1 MGRIPPSQAVNT
13 EELMSITADL
23 QGQVAVVT
31 GGSGDIGDA
40 ILAALIDRG
49 AQGVS
54 LDLVPSS
61 RDAVQ
66 WHETDVTKEASV
78 NSAIE
83 SIAEQYGRIDIA
95 VHSAGVSRDAVIWK
109 LSPESWDLV
118 QAVNLRGAFLLLRQ
132 TIPVMRRGDGGRI
145 VLVGSINGS
154 RGKFGLSAYA
164 ASKAGLLGL
173 CRSVARE
180 TGHFGIRVNVVEP
193 GMVRTSMTESL
204 PAAVRESAVQEALLG
219 RMADPQDVAGSVA
232 FLCGSESRHVT
243 GQVLRVDGG
252 QYI

>member
-1 MGRIPPSQAVNT
+1 MGA
-13 EELMSITADL
+13 TADL

-40 ILAALIDRG
+40 ILGALIDRG

-61 RDAVQ
+61 RDAVH
-66 WHETDVTKEASV
+66 WHETDVTKEVSV

-83 SIAEQYGRIDIA
+83 SITKRFGRIDMA
-95 VHSAGVSRDAVIWK
+95 VHSAGVSRDAVVWK

-118 QAVNLRGAFLLLRQ
+118 HAVNLRGAFLLLRQ
-132 TIPVMRRGDGGRI
+132 VIPVMRRGDGGRI

-180 TGHFGIRVNVVEP
+180 TGHFDIRVNVVEP

-204 PAAVRESAVQEALLG
+204 PAAVREAAVQEALLG

-232 FLCGSESRHVT
+232 FLCGNESRHVT

-252 QYI
+252 QYF

>member
-1 MGRIPPSQAVNT
+1 MPVT
-13 EELMSITADL
+13 EDL

-54 LDLVPSS
+54 LDLAPSP
-61 RDAVQ
+61 RDTVQ

-78 NSAIE
+78 RSAIE
-83 SIAEQYGRIDIA
+83 DIAKQYGRIDIA
-95 VHSAGVSRDAVIWK
+95 VHSAGISRDAVIWK
-109 LSPESWDLV
+109 LSAESWDLV
-118 QAVNLRGAFLLLRQ
+118 HAVNLRGAFLLLRQ
-132 TIPVMRRGDGGRI
+132 VIPVMRRGDGGQI

-154 RGKFGLSAYA
+154 RGRFGLWAYA
-164 ASKAGLLGL
+164 ASRAGLLGL
-173 CRSVARE
+173 SRSVARE
-180 TGHFGIRVNVVEP
+180 TGNFGIRINVVEP
-193 GMVRTSMTESL
+193 GMVRTAMTESL
-204 PAAVRESAVQEALLG
+204 PAAVREAAVQETLLG
-219 RMADPQDVAGSVA
+219 RMADPQDVANSVA
-232 FLCGSESRHVT
+232 FLCGNESRHVT